1 VDDASAALSA
11 EALEKLAG
19 DAPAELAGDGKAKK
33 SKNRDPLE
41 LGDVALMDP
50 QKIAAEANPVA
61 SGENTLAN
69 ALVFS
74 PDAFAH
80 VGDSAQEGAYN
91 GRKVAGLEHTPI
103 RVVDERGEKSVTVDV
118 NLGAAGAAGN
128 ALNNGNAPSATNS
141 TARANSF
148 DRLLQAELQK
158 NAGEL
163 VKAGQIV
170 LQNNDVGTIRLVLH
184 PEALGNVKINLRL
197 NDGRVTGSIACGS
210 EEAYRALKETIPSLE
225 QAFKQGGFETNGF
238 DLTWGRGNG
247 DFGDQNAQ
255 GHADHTPHAQDF
267 ALASGEYVHGLPDA
281 VEYSFGTPAQ
291 AVNLV
296 A

>member
-1 VDDASAALSA
+1 LV
-11 EALEKLAG
+11 ELAG
-19 DAPAELAGDGKAKK
+19 DASTELSTDAKAKK
-33 SKNRDPLE
+33 SKTRDTPE
-41 LGDVALMDP
+41 IGAEALVGL
-50 QKIAAEANPVA
+50 QKNAAEANPAVA
-61 SGENTLAN
+61 GENTIAN
-69 ALVFS
+69 AAAFS
-74 PDAFAH
+74 PDTFAH
-80 VGDSAQEGAYN
+80 ASDAAPDGA
-91 GRKVAGLEHTPI
+91 GKKVAGLEHTPI
-103 RVVDERGEKSVTVDV
+103 RVVDERGEKSVTMDV
-118 NLGAAGAAGN
+118 NLGAAGIGSTVNGSAGANATGGTEAA
-128 ALNNGNAPSATNS
+128 SS
-141 TARANSF
+141 SSF

-210 EEAYRALKETIPSLE
+210 EEAYRVLKETIPSLE

-238 DLTWGRGNG
+238 DLTWGRGNSDTSG
-247 DFGDQNAQ
+247 QNAQ
-255 GHADHTPHAQDF
+255 GHAENAPHAQDF

-281 VEYSFGTPAQ
+281 LTVGESAPNR